1 MTEDKVFE
9 QNPLWVFGY
18 ASLMWQPGFPVAE
31 SRLATLGGYARSFC
45 MASIHH
51 RGTVAAPGLVL
62 ALDSEESTHCEGLAL
77 RVEAGAEEKTIA
89 YLRERELVSSAY
101 VERLLTARLRD
112 GTEITTLAYVVDR
125 NHVQYVPDFS
135 LEEQARIISKAVGGR
150 GPNTEYLWNTADRLK
165 DLNLSDPDL
174 EWLSDRVRSLT
185 KNTS

>member
-18 ASLMWQPGFPVAE
+18 ASLMWQPGFPIAE
-31 SRLATLGGYARSFC
+31 SRLALLPGFARSFC

-51 RGTVAAPGLVL
+51 RGTAAAPGLVL
-62 ALDSEESTHCEGLAL
+62 ALDTDDATNCEGLAL

-101 VERLLTARLRD
+101 VERLLPAKLRD

-125 NHVQYVPDFS
+125 DHTQYVPHFS
-135 LEEQARIISKAVGGR
+135 LEEQALIISKAVGGR

-165 DLNLSDPDL
+165 DLNLTDPDL
-174 EWLSDRVRSLT
+174 EWLSDRVRTLS
-185 KNTS
+185 KNAS

>member
-18 ASLMWQPGFPVAE
+18 ASLMWQPGFPIAE
-31 SRLATLGGYARSFC
+31 SRLATLTGYARSFC

-62 ALDSEESTHCEGLAL
+62 ALDSDETTQCEGLAL

-101 VERLLTARLRD
+101 VERLLRAHLRD

-125 NHVQYVPDFS
+125 DHVQYVPDFS
-135 LEEQARIISKAVGGR
+135 LEEQARIIAKAVGGR

-165 DLNLSDPDL
+165 DLNLNDPDL
-174 EWLSDRVRSLT
+174 EWLSDRVRTLAKDAS
-185 KNTS
+185 